1 MTRVDP
7 SAGTAKWL
15 NRLSAA
21 SADITAGISRV
32 QESPGVTAV
41 RSKAKYQNN
50 VVAAFPKWERRTGAV
65 TLQQWQ
71 QSTTA
76 AVGNVAAGAQRKQGN
91 YQNFA
96 QSFYPFLDAGVAKI
110 KMMPND
116 TFEARVQRSV
126 AMMRYNATYQ
136 RSS

>member
-7 SAGTAKWL
+7 QAGTAKWL
-15 NRLSAA
+15 ARLSGA
-21 SADITAGISRV
+21 SADITAGIAKV
-32 QESPGVTAV
+32 QESPGIAAV

-76 AVGNVAAGAQRKQGN
+76 AVGNVASGAQRKQGN
-91 YQNFA
+91 YQAFA
-96 QSFYPFLDAGVAKI
+96 QQFYPYLDAGVAKV
-110 KMMPND
+110 KSMDNSS
-116 TFEARVQRSV
+116 FEARVQRAV
-126 AMMRYNATYQ
+126 AMMRYNANFQ
-136 RSS
+136 RTS